1 MYDRFRKFIGIALAL
16 LVILSGGA
24 AKAADENVSI
34 VYFTKDISPAGLL
47 KVYDKVNAG
56 ITGKVA
62 IKLHTGEPKGPNL
75 LPLPHIG
82 SATVETR
89 AAMGALQRRNLQAVL
104 AGDAAVTPV
113 NAV

>member
-16 LVILSGGA
+16 LVNLSGGA

-75 LPLPHIG
+75 LPLPMIK
-82 SATVETR
+82 
-89 AAMGALQRRNLQAVL
+89 ALQAHIPNSNLAETNVYYL
-104 AGDAAVTPV
+104 SLIHI
-113 NAV
+113 